1 MQNAEKSPLYLNLYG
16 ICGIINVTSFEHKI
30 KRGISMKK
38 IIAAILSLT
47 IALSCAITPVTSYA
61 LSDTET
67 TIISHN
73 PSTYANFNISATL
86 DYEQAYKVLDKV
98 NEQRAAN
105 GLSKLTMDK
114 DLLDTAM
121 FRACE
126 TSVFWG
132 HDRPD
137 GSSCF
142 TASTKMWGENIA
154 MGYVDADKVMNGW
167 MNSEGHRN
175 NILGANFKSIG
186 IGCVTVNGGIFW
198 VQCFGRNDA
207 NPVAN
212 KSDTPNTKQ
221 TIESI
226 TAKRSSTEFYLDLP
240 AHLSVGGEAQIKC
253 GVVNSKVQAK
263 TPIDPT
269 SITYESSDSSVLTI
283 SQDGKVKA
291 LSSGTAT
298 VKIYLGGETYPS
310 MEKEVTVGGSDIAL
324 ADVTFSGSREYTG
337 KAIQPTVTVKYSGK
351 TLAQGKDYTVTFS
364 NNTNAGTAN
373 AVIAG
378 IGEYSGNAE
387 KTFTITQMP
396 VSKLAMTL
404 STKEYTYDGSEK
416 KPAVKVTNNGTE
428 LKKGTDYTLTY
439 SSNVKPGTAVVKVV
453 GKGNYSGTAAL
464 SYTIKPKS
472 LAACTATL
480 STTSYTY
487 SGTAKKPAVT
497 VKSGSQTLKNGT
509 DYTVTYSANTAA
521 GTGKVTIK
529 GKGIYGGTLTK
540 TFKINKASL
549 SKATITGISSKSFT
563 GKALTQSPVI
573 KLGGYTLVKDKDY
586 TLKYSNNKNVGKATV
601 TITGKGSVTGTITK
615 TFNINPAKQELQ
627 KLTAKSKGFFADW
640 VKKGSATGYEIQYA
654 TNSKFTGA
662 KTIKL
667 TTNKNDTKTA
677 TKLKAKTK
685 YYVRVR
691 SYTNVKGV
699 KYNGAWSAVKTVTTL
714 K

>member
-1 MQNAEKSPLYLNLYG
+1 
-16 ICGIINVTSFEHKI
+16 
-30 KRGISMKK
+30 MKK

-114 DLLDTAM
+114 DLLDIAM

-137 GSSCF
+137 GTSCF
-142 TASTKMWGENIA
+142 TASTKMYGENIA
-154 MGYVDADKVMNGW
+154 MGYADADKVMNGW

-175 NILGANFKSIG
+175 NILGANYKSIG
-186 IGCVTVNGGIFW
+186 IGCVTVNGGVYW
-198 VQCFGRNDA
+198 VQCFGKNDA
-207 NPVAN
+207 DPVAN
-212 KSDTPNTKQ
+212 KSDTPDTKQ
-221 TIESI
+221 TIENI

-240 AHLSVGGEAQIKC
+240 AHFDVGGEAQIKC
-253 GVVNSKVQAK
+253 GIVNSNVNAK

-291 LSSGTAT
+291 LSSGTVT

-351 TLAQGKDYTVTFS
+351 TLTQGKDYTVAFS

-373 AVIAG
+373 AVITG
-378 IGEYSGNAE
+378 FGEYSGKLQ

-439 SSNVKPGTAVVKVV
+439 SSNIKPGTAVVKVV

-480 STTSYTY
+480 SQTSYTY
-487 SGTAKKPAVT
+487 SGTAKKPSVT
-497 VKSGSQTLKNGT
+497 VKSGSQTLKSGT
-509 DYTVTYSANTAA
+509 DYTVTYSSNTAA

-549 SKATITGISSKSFT
+549 SKTAITGISSKSFT

-601 TITGKGSVTGTITK
+601 TITGKGSVTGTVTK

-640 VKKGSATGYEIQYA
+640 VKKGSATGYELQYA

-667 TTNKNDTKTA
+667 TTNKNDTKTV

-699 KYNGAWSAVKTVTTL
+699 KYNGAWSAVKTITTL
-714 K
+714 S